1 MNPIL
6 TEILATNMTRDEN
19 GNTVE
24 LHSSVQTEEIEFITE
39 LIKKHHLSRAVE
51 VGCAM
56 GISSMTIAEGIK
68 GVDGSFHY
76 IIDPF
81 QKSQWKNIGISN
93 LKRAGFD
100 NFRLVEDYSEFALPA
115 LVKDGVRVNF
125 GFIDGWHT
133 FDHTLIDFF
142 YINRMLEPGGVVIID
157 DVHMPAVN
165 KVIRYLYN
173 YPCYQFAG
181 SVENKNITSQRK
193 VFDSAAKVFS
203 GLKYVT
209 GKKVAAELYNPKLLR
224 SDKELSLNSSMIAF
238 KKISADERDWN
249 WYANF

>member
-1 MNPIL
+1 MNPFL
-6 TEILATNMTRDEN
+6 TEILANNATQDEN
-19 GNTVE
+19 GNSVQ
-24 LHSSVQTEEIEFITE
+24 LHSSVHADEVDFISD
-39 LIKKHHLSRAVE
+39 LITKNRLSRAVE

-56 GISSMTIAEGIK
+56 GISSLAIADAIQGVEG
-68 GVDGSFHY
+68 SAHY

-81 QKSQWKNIGISN
+81 QKSQWNNIGISN
-93 LKRAGFD
+93 LKRAGFG
-100 NFRLVEDYSEFALPA
+100 NFELIEDYSEFALPA
-115 LVKDGVRVNF
+115 LVKGGVRVNF

-142 YINRMLEPGGVVIID
+142 YINRMLETGGVIVID

-165 KVIRYLYN
+165 KVIRYVYN
-173 YPCYQFAG
+173 YPCYAFAG
-181 SVENKNITSQRK
+181 SVENENITSRRK
-193 VFDSAAKVFS
+193 AFDGVARWLS

-224 SDKELSLNSSMIAF
+224 SDKELGLHSSMIAF
-238 KKISADERDWN
+238 KKIAADERPWN

>member
-1 MNPIL
+1 MNPYLADIL
-6 TEILATNMTRDEN
+6 RSNTTRDED
-19 GNTVE
+19 GNTVP
-24 LHSSVQTEEIEFITE
+24 LHSSVLQEEVDFITAI
-39 LIKKHHLSRAVE
+39 IKEHRLNRAVE

-56 GISSMTIAEGIK
+56 GISSLAIADAID
-68 GVDGSFHY
+68 GVAGSAHY
-76 IIDPF
+76 IIDPN
-81 QKSQWKNIGISN
+81 QKSQWKNTGIAN
-93 LKRAGFD
+93 LKRAGFQQF
-100 NFRLVEDYSEFALPA
+100 NLIEDFSEFSFPK
-115 LVKDGVRVNF
+115 LVKDGVKVNF

-142 YINRMLEPGGVVIID
+142 YINRMLETGGVIVID

-165 KVIRYLYN
+165 KVIRYLCN

-181 SVENKNITSQRK
+181 SVKNEDITSQRK
-193 VFDSAAKVFS
+193 LFDSAAKVFS
-203 GLKYVT
+203 GLKYIT